1 MKKLFS
7 VFIVT
12 AMLFLFVQAAP
23 GQVFAPWTEQR
34 YGQLY
39 GQGNVETIKGQIEGI
54 DKFLPSASQ
63 TTMTTLTLRPEG
75 GGKQIIVHLGPQW
88 YTDDQRIP
96 LRLHETVEVT
106 GSLMTYEGTV
116 TMIASDIN
124 AGGKVYT
131 FRDMKTGSP
140 QWGSRGR

>member
-1 MKKLFS
+1 MKKIFS
-7 VFIVT
+7 MLVVA
-12 AMLFLFVQAAP
+12 AMLFLNAGAGL

-39 GQGNVETIKGQIEGI
+39 GQGNVETIKGQIEGV
-54 DKFLPSASQ
+54 DKFLPAASQ
-63 TTMTTLTLRPEG
+63 TTMATLTLRPEG
-75 GGKQIIVHLGPQW
+75 GGQIIVHLGPQW
-88 YTDDQRIP
+88 FVDEQRIP

-106 GSLMTYEGTV
+106 GSLLTYEGTV

-131 FRDMKTGSP
+131 FRDMKTGNP
-140 QWGSRGR
+140 RWGSR